1 MATPMRTVIY
11 QLFVRH
17 FSNFRRGGIPNGT
30 RVQNGC
36 GTFAGVN
43 DAALEQL
50 AQMGITHLWLTGV
63 LRHATQTAHPG
74 LPAHPACV
82 VKGIAGSPYAVVD
95 YFDVDPDLAEKPQQR
110 MEEFRALLE
119 RVRRFGMVPVLDF
132 VPNHVS
138 RCYASPGHSELE
150 PGMWDRKDV
159 FFARD
164 NAFYY
169 LDPPPDGDRRVVLP
183 QGEFEAER
191 GCGRV
196 TGNNAATWRPSV
208 FDWYETVK
216 LNYGCDYRHGA
227 AEAESLPGVLSDI
240 DAVPRTWR
248 ILDHVLT
255 WWQELGAGG
264 FRCDMA
270 HMIPLPFWRWE
281 IARARLR
288 DEAVFF
294 MAEAYDD
301 PMKLTP
307 GNPLQ
312 DLLNAG
318 FNGVYDAPAY
328 RALRD
333 LYEGGVWANDLDAFH
348 RPENPLFTGGVRF
361 VENHDEPRLASPLF
375 WGGCGASVARA
386 VMVAQ
391 YTTSCGPALFYNG
404 QETLER
410 AEGPGGFG
418 GDNGRTSIFD
428 YTSLPRLQRWTCDG
442 KYDGSELNA
451 EEKEYRAYC
460 ADLLRLLQHPAL
472 AAGTFY
478 GLNWSNHATPN
489 YGSDGA
495 ETTSGH
501 RLYAFLRHNAQ
512 ARRTL
517 LIVCNFSP
525 VQAADTTVH
534 IPRNA
539 CEWARKT
546 APNFLF
552 TDLLNP
558 ASPPIP
564 ATLEQLDA
572 VGLPVRV
579 PAGDALVLEWA
590 NQE

>member
-1 MATPMRTVIY
+1 MRTVIY

-30 RVQNGC
+30 RAQNGC

-248 ILDHVLT
+248 ILDHVLA

-451 EEKEYRAYC
+451 GEKEYRAYC

-579 PAGDALVLEWA
+579 PAGDALVLEWT

>member
-361 VENHDEPRLASPLF
+361 VENHDEPRLGRLR
-375 WGGCGASVARA
+375 GERGTRCDGCAIHDLLWSGA
-386 VMVAQ
+386 
-391 YTTSCGPALFYNG
+391 L
-404 QETLER
+404 
-410 AEGPGGFG
+410 
-418 GDNGRTSIFD
+418 
-428 YTSLPRLQRWTCDG
+428 LQR
-442 KYDGSELNA
+442 
-451 EEKEYRAYC
+451 
-460 ADLLRLLQHPAL
+460 
-472 AAGTFY
+472 
-478 GLNWSNHATPN
+478 
-489 YGSDGA
+489 
-495 ETTSGH
+495 
-501 RLYAFLRHNAQ
+501 
-512 ARRTL
+512 
-517 LIVCNFSP
+517 
-525 VQAADTTVH
+525 
-534 IPRNA
+534 
-539 CEWARKT
+539 
-546 APNFLF
+546 
-552 TDLLNP
+552 
-558 ASPPIP
+558 
-564 ATLEQLDA
+564 
-572 VGLPVRV
+572 
-579 PAGDALVLEWA
+579 AGDVGAGGRSRRLRWGQRA
-590 NQE
+590 HQHF

>member
-1 MATPMRTVIY
+1 MRPVIY

-17 FSNFRRGGIPNGT
+17 FSNFQKGGVRNGT
-30 RVQNGC
+30 RKQNGC

-43 DAALEQL
+43 DAALEAI
-50 AQMGITHLWLTGV
+50 AQMGVTHLWLTGV
-63 LRHATQTAHPG
+63 LRHATQTPHPG

-82 VKGIAGSPYAVVD
+82 VKGIAGSPYAVTD
-95 YFDVDPDLAEKPQQR
+95 YFDVDPDLAEEPQER
-110 MEEFRALLE
+110 MEEFCALLG
-119 RVRRFGMVPVLDF
+119 RVRRCGMVPMLDF

-138 RCYASPGHSELE
+138 RCYASRGHSELE

-169 LDPPPDGDRRVVLP
+169 LAPPPNGDRRVILP
-183 QGEFEAER
+183 EGEFEAER

-196 TGNNAATWRPSV
+196 TGNNAATWLPSV

-227 AEAESLPGVLSDI
+227 AEAESLPGVLTTA

-248 ILDHVLT
+248 IMDHVLA
-255 WWQELGAGG
+255 WWQELGVGG

-307 GNPLQ
+307 GDPLQ
-312 DLLNAG
+312 DLLAAG
-318 FNGVYDAPAY
+318 FSGVYDAPAY

-333 LYEGGVWANDLDAFH
+333 LYEGGVWANDLDTFH

-375 WGGCGASVARA
+375 WGNCGADVARA
-386 VMVAQ
+386 VMTAP
-391 YTTSCGPALFYNG
+391 YTTSCGPVLFYNG

-410 AEGPGGFG
+410 AEGPTGFG

-428 YTSLPRLQRWTCDG
+428 YTTLPRLQRWTCG
-442 KYDGSELNA
+442 GRYDGSELST
-451 EEKEYRAYC
+451 EELELRC
-460 ADLLRLLQHPAL
+460 FCGRLLRFLQHPAL

-478 GLNWSNHATPN
+478 GLNWSNRATPG
-489 YGSDGA
+489 YGREGE

-501 RLYAFLRHNAQ
+501 RLYAFLRHNSQ
-512 ARRTL
+512 SRHTL

-525 VQAADTTVH
+525 NRNADTHIH

-539 CEWARKT
+539 CEWAHKT
-546 APNFLF
+546 APRFSF
-552 TDLLNP
+552 TDILDP
-558 ASPPIP
+558 ASAPLS
-564 ATLEQLDA
+564 ATPDQLDTD
-572 VGLPVRV
+572 GLPVHI
-579 PAGDALVLEWA
+579 PAGNARIFEWK
-590 NQE
+590 QE

>member
-1 MATPMRTVIY
+1 MRTVIY

-30 RVQNGC
+30 RAQNGC

-74 LPAHPACV
+74 FPAHPACV

-248 ILDHVLT
+248 ILDHVLA

-301 PMKLTP
+301 PMKLMP

-333 LYEGGVWANDLDAFH
+333 LYEGGAWANDLDAFH

-451 EEKEYRAYC
+451 GEKEYRAYC

-564 ATLEQLDA
+564 ATPEQLDA

-579 PAGDALVLEWA
+579 PAGDALVLEWI

>member
-1 MATPMRTVIY
+1 MATPMRAVIY

-30 RVQNGC
+30 RAQNGC

-169 LDPPPDGDRRVVLP
+169 LDPPPDGDRRVMLP

-248 ILDHVLT
+248 ILDHVLS

-333 LYEGGVWANDLDAFH
+333 LYEGGAWANDLDAFH

-451 EEKEYRAYC
+451 GEKEYRAYC

-564 ATLEQLDA
+564 ATPEQLDA

-579 PAGDALVLEWA
+579 PAGDALVLEWI